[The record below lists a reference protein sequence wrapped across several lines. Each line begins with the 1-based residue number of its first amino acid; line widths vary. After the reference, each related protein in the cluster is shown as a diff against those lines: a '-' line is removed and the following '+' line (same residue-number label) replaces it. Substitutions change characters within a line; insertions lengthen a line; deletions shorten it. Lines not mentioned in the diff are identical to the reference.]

1 MSIILSTGNVSHA
14 RKSGTQDLVSDLK
27 QRILL
32 WCDEEQHT
40 RSALSLA
47 GDVKLEIPPNP
58 REPLLCVE
66 ESPDKK
72 AQVEITVKLFFP
84 PSSTVSAR
92 AKIIERALTQF
103 KATAPEHVRI
113 SQLVLSFPEITFS
126 DDDDDGG
133 EDLDDDESSTLGS
146 SISEQDLLDI
156 WTVAVQTADWYDV
169 QSVGVSEFSTARLE
183 ALIKFSKRKGL
194 ALPSINQINIRD
206 CCVLPPS
213 LTTLAKENK
222 VKLLAHNDAFNI
234 LPEESVRET
243 VALLTGDDL
252 TVAKNKWSWEW
263 LLKITGVVANRGIV
277 CGLGWM
283 VEFVNIGDDI

>member
-40 RSALSLA
+40 GSALSLA

-58 REPLLCVE
+58 REPLLCVDE
-66 ESPDKK
+66 TPDRK

-92 AKIIERALTQF
+92 AKILERALSQF
-103 KATAPEHVRI
+103 KAAAPEQVRI

-126 DDDDDGG
+126 DDDG
-133 EDLDDDESSTLGS
+133 EDLDEESSTLGS

-156 WTVAVQTADWYDV
+156 WTVAVQTAEWYNV

-213 LTTLAKENK
+213 LTTLAKENG
-222 VKLLAHNDAFNI
+222 VKLLAHNDALNI
-234 LPEESVRET
+234 LPEESVRDI
-243 VALLTGDDL
+243 VALLTADEL
-252 TVAKNKWSWEW
+252 TVAEDKWSWEW
-263 LLKITGVVANRGIV
+263 LLKITGVLANRGIV